1 MLYSV
6 VLLLHSWLRWGVVLL
21 GVLALSRSLLGW
33 LQRRSWTAVD
43 RRVQVAFV
51 SVFDLQ
57 MLLGMTLYFAL
68 SPLTPR
74 SFEAFRMTLGISQL
88 SFFGLEHPLMMLLAL
103 TAAHAASAMSRR
115 DGPAQQRHRTWAIG
129 LVIAALLIA
138 FAIPWPAMS
147 VGRPLIRGF

>member
-6 VLLLHSWLRWGVVLL
+6 VLLLHSWLRWGVVVL
-21 GVLALSRSLLGW
+21 GAFALGKSLWGW
-33 LQRRSWTAVD
+33 MRGREWTAVD

-51 SVFDLQ
+51 SAFDLQ

-74 SFEAFRMTLGISQL
+74 SFEAFRMNMGISQL
-88 SFFGLEHPLMMLLAL
+88 RFFGLDHPLMMLLAL

-129 LVIAALLIA
+129 LLIAALLIA